1 MLVGY
6 HGAAL
11 DLVFWL
17 PRGAAMLEIY
27 PKGSTH
33 TPLYAAKV
41 CVFCFLCVLCAVLC
55 CAVCCA
61 LAHLEQ
67 TQNKK

>member
-11 DLVFWL
+11 DLGFWL
-17 PRGAAMLEIY
+17 ARGGTMLEIY

-41 CVFCFLCVLCAVLC
+41 GVCDVVQCVGGGLGTRCTPAP
-55 CAVCCA
+55 A
-61 LAHLEQ
+61 AHLRS
-67 TQNKK
+67 TLPT

>member
-17 PRGAAMLEIY
+17 ARGGTMLEIY

-41 CVFCFLCVLCAVLC
+41 GCL
-55 CAVCCA
+55 
-61 LAHLEQ
+61 
-67 TQNKK
+67 

>member
-17 PRGAAMLEIY
+17 ARGGTLLEIY

-41 CVFCFLCVLCAVLC
+41 RRRVCVLCWL
-55 CAVCCA
+55 CAVQVSFA
-61 LAHLEQ
+61 ARSP
-67 TQNKK
+67 